1 MSLLSSAR
9 VLLLDMAST
18 FVFLVVLLVTNKIPA
33 LAPYGLPIGIVLG
46 ILFGIGQ
53 IGVELARK
61 KPVGVM
67 QWLSLALVIG
77 FGGASLITH
86 DPRFVMFK
94 PSIIYVIVGV
104 VMLKPGWMNRYL
116 PPEAQQYVPDLG
128 FAFGFV
134 WAGLMFASAVLNLA
148 AILFRLDVVAWAS
161 FMSIYAIASKGGL
174 FLIQYGVMRFVGR
187 RRFRARE
194 AVAAGT
200 AVAPAGAAAA

>member
-1 MSLLSSAR
+1 MMTLLSSAR

-33 LAPYGLPIGIVLG
+33 LAPYGLPIGIVGG
-46 ILFGIGQ
+46 ILFGVGQ
-53 IGVELARK
+53 IGIELARK

-94 PSIIYVIVGV
+94 PSIIYVIVGI

-116 PPEAQQYVPDLG
+116 PPEAQQHVPDLG
-128 FAFGFV
+128 VAFGFV
-134 WAGLMFASAVLNLA
+134 WAGLMFLSAVLNLGA
-148 AILFRLDVVAWAS
+148 VLLHLNVIAWAS
-161 FMSIYAIASKGGL
+161 FMSIYAIASKASL
-174 FLIQYGVMRFVGR
+174 FLIQYATMRFVGVR
-187 RRFRARE
+187 RYRARE
-194 AVAAGT
+194 AMGAAGAT
-200 AVAPAGAAAA
+200 QAAA